1 MEIELPEY
9 IKNRYWKDYLPEA
22 VTLDLDIPEDMS
34 LIDVWLYNSDKF
46 LDQVKMDF
54 FGKQFTNGELFILT
68 KRFAAALKDLGV
80 KKGDVVALWLPNCPQ
95 FSIAYF
101 AAVYLGATMTAISPL
116 FTKRE
121 LAYQIND
128 SGAKYL
134 ITIDRFVREYQK
146 VADKLSLNNVI
157 VLNVME
163 EEVSVPEE
171 GIILHYDKLLNKH
184 QEPLEIDV
192 EINPKEDI
200 AIIQYTG
207 GTTGLPKGALLS
219 HNNVVSMTFAIQ
231 QTTDYLVENYLKEN
245 IVTLSILPWYHI
257 YGQACEL
264 ILGCLSESLAYIL
277 PSFDLAR
284 IAEVIKK
291 GRPNSMLGVPTM
303 FVNIL
308 NSPHMKDVDMSCLKF
323 ANCGAGALPDELAA
337 EWKRRTGY
345 RLAEGYGLSETS
357 TGAITS
363 PVWARAKLGSVGHP
377 FANTRVGIIKNTP
390 DDNIEFLPIGEEG
403 EVVLSGPQI
412 MVGYHNRPEEN
423 KLVFFEAGGFRWL
436 RTGDYGKLDNEGYLF
451 LLDRVKDL
459 IKYKGHSVYPREVEE
474 VLYEHPA
481 IQECAVI
488 GVPDSMKGEDIKA
501 FVLLK
506 AESQGKVTEQDII
519 DFAKENLAAYKYPRE
534 VQFVRSLPKS
544 GVGKILRRSLR
555 AKEAQRREKEAKKK
569 A

>member
-9 IKNRYWKDYLPEA
+9 IKNRYWGEFLPEA

-34 LIDVWLYNSDKF
+34 LIDVWLYNSGKF
-46 LDQVKMDF
+46 LDQVKLDF
-54 FGKQFTNGELFILT
+54 FGKKFTNGELFILT
-68 KRFAAALKDLGV
+68 KRFAAALQDLGV
-80 KKGDVVALWLPNCPQ
+80 KKGEVVALWLPNCPQ

-121 LAYQIND
+121 LEYQIND

-146 VADKLSLNNVI
+146 VANNLSLTNVI
-157 VLNVME
+157 VLNVMGE
-163 EEVSVPEE
+163 EISVPEE
-171 GIILHYDKLLNKH
+171 GIILHYDKLLNKY
-184 QEPLEIDV
+184 QEPLDMDV
-192 EINPKEDI
+192 KINPKEDI

-219 HNNVVSMTFAIQ
+219 HSNVVSMTFAIQ

-277 PSFDLAR
+277 PSFDLPR
-284 IAEVIKK
+284 IAEVIKN

-357 TGAITS
+357 TGAIAS
-363 PVWARAKLGSVGHP
+363 PVWARMKPGSVGHP

-390 DDNIEFLPIGEEG
+390 DNIEFLPIGEEG

-451 LLDRVKDL
+451 LLDRIKDL
-459 IKYKGHSVYPREVEE
+459 IKYKGHSVYPREIEE

-488 GVPDSMKGEDIKA
+488 GVPDPLKGEDIKA

-506 AESQGKVTEQDII
+506 ADSQGKVTEQDII
-519 DFAKENLAAYKYPRE
+519 DFTKENLAAYKYPRE

-555 AKEAQRREKEAKKK
+555 EKEAKRREKEAKKK